1 MKIKRITLPMI
12 TVVLLVSQLTGCA
25 LFNQKEVE
33 DTLSSNEQIEVGIPN
48 KDDEQTTIGNVDIG
62 NIEIGDPDSDI
73 GLVEEDYTQY
83 YEEIYVTGQTIG
95 KGLSESAKFEAE
107 KGTAQ
112 DYVTAGQIPS
122 VEAYSEWRLAEH
134 PLPTGQEEYDGNV
147 FIEPTE
153 PENGQP
159 TENPEQHIEQKPA
172 EQKPSTGNQTPAQ
185 QPAEQKPSTGNQ
197 TPAQPSTPAPVE
209 KPSGSNAE
217 GIENG
222 MITIGGLNR
231 PAPVG
236 GEITD
241 EGIRQGLA
249 DGTAGT
255 ISDEALEE
263 VSKGWKTN

>member
-1 MKIKRITLPMI
+1 MASKYMKIKRITLPMI

-33 DTLSSNEQIEVGIPN
+33 DTLSSNEQIDVVIPD
-48 KDDEQTTIGNVDIG
+48 KDNEQTSIGNVDIG

-159 TENPEQHIEQKPA
+159 TETPEQHIEQKSA
-172 EQKPSTGNQTPAQ
+172 EQKPSTGSNTG
-185 QPAEQKPSTGNQ
+185 SSGNQ

-222 MITIGGLNR
+222 MITAGGLNR
-231 PAPVG
+231 PAPSFT
-236 GEITD
+236 EITD
-241 EGIRQGLA
+241 EDIRQGLA
-249 DGTAGT
+249 DGTSGT
-255 ISDEALEE
+255 ISDADLEE
-263 VSKGWKTN
+263 SASHWAD

>member
-1 MKIKRITLPMI
+1 MASKYMKIKRITLPMI

-33 DTLSSNEQIEVGIPN
+33 DTLSSNEQIEVGIPA
-48 KDDEQTTIGNVDIG
+48 KDDEQTSIGNVDIG

-95 KGLSESAKFEAE
+95 KGLSESAKFEIE

-112 DYVTAGQIPS
+112 DYVTAGQITS

-159 TENPEQHIEQKPA
+159 TETPEQHIEQKPA
-172 EQKPSTGNQTPAQ
+172 EQKPSTGSNT
-185 QPAEQKPSTGNQ
+185 SSSGNQ

-209 KPSGSNAE
+209 KPSSSNAE

-222 MITIGGLNR
+222 MITAGGLNR
-231 PAPVG
+231 PAPVFTP
-236 GEITD
+236 E
-241 EGIRQGLA
+241 ELEEAIRN
-249 DGTAGT
+249 GTAGT
-255 ISDEALEE
+255 ISDEGLEE
-263 VSKGWKTN
+263 SASHWAD

>member
-1 MKIKRITLPMI
+1 MKKALTYTL
-12 TVVLLVSQLTGCA
+12 TATLLMASLTACGKQA
-25 LFNQKEVE
+25 DDKQANSSDVTIEYSEINSTKE
-33 DTLSSNEQIEVGIPN
+33 N
-48 KDDEQTTIGNVDIG
+48 KPT
-62 NIEIGDPDSDI
+62 
-73 GLVEEDYTQY
+73 EEDYTQY

-134 PLPTGQEEYDGNV
+134 PLPTGQEEYNGNV

-159 TENPEQHIEQKPA
+159 TETPEQHIEQKPA
-172 EQKPSTGNQTPAQ
+172 EQKPSTGSNTG
-185 QPAEQKPSTGNQ
+185 SSGNQ

-209 KPSGSNAE
+209 KPSGSNAG

-222 MITIGGLNR
+222 MITAGGLNR

-255 ISDEALEE
+255 ISDADLEE
-263 VSKGWKTN
+263 SASHWAD

>member
-1 MKIKRITLPMI
+1 MASKYMKIKRVVVPMI
-12 TVVLLVSQLTGCA
+12 TLVLLVSQLTGCA
-25 LFNQKEVE
+25 LFSQKEVE
-33 DTLSSNEQIEVGIPN
+33 DTLKSNEEVIIQVQD
-48 KDDEQTTIGNVDIG
+48 KDNEQPTS
-62 NIEIGDPDSDI
+62 IGDIDIDVDNSEI

-83 YEEIYVTGQTIG
+83 YEEIYATGQTIG
-95 KGLSESAKFEAE
+95 EGLSEAAKFEIE

-134 PLPTGQEEYDGNV
+134 PLPIGQEEYDGNV

-153 PENGQP
+153 PEDGQP
-159 TENPEQHIEQKPA
+159 TEIPEQPIKQQPA
-172 EQKPSTGNQTPAQ
+172 EQKPSTGNGSGTG
-185 QPAEQKPSTGNQ
+185 TGNQ

-222 MITIGGLNR
+222 MITVGGLNR
-231 PAPVG
+231 PAPVV

-249 DGTAGT
+249 DGTSGSVT
-255 ISDEALEE
+255 DEQAEE
-263 VSKGWKTN
+263 LGKLWAD

>member
-1 MKIKRITLPMI
+1 MKKALMYTL
-12 TVVLLVSQLTGCA
+12 TATLLMALLTACGKQA
-25 LFNQKEVE
+25 DDKQANSSDVTIEYSEVNSAKE
-33 DTLSSNEQIEVGIPN
+33 NEP
-48 KDDEQTTIGNVDIG
+48 T
-62 NIEIGDPDSDI
+62 
-73 GLVEEDYTQY
+73 EEDYTQY

-147 FIEPTE
+147 FIKPTE

-159 TENPEQHIEQKPA
+159 TETPEQHIEQKPA
-172 EQKPSTGNQTPAQ
+172 EQKPSTGSNT
-185 QPAEQKPSTGNQ
+185 SSGNQ

-209 KPSGSNAE
+209 KPSSSNAE

-241 EGIRQGLA
+241 ESIRQGLA

-255 ISDEALEE
+255 ISDADLEE
-263 VSKGWKTN
+263 SASHWAD